1 MTTAEIPKLVGTRV
15 KRREDPALI
24 TGNATYC
31 DDIQLPGM
39 LFMSVLRSPYA
50 NARITRIDATK
61 ARAMRGVQA
70 VLTGAEIKDASGPVP
85 IGGSLPGQKDTI
97 RWALA

>member
-15 KRREDPALI
+15 KRREDPRLI

-50 NARITRIDATK
+50 NARITRIDASQ
-61 ARAMRGVQA
+61 ARAMRGVQS
-70 VLTGAEIKDASGPVP
+70 VLTGAEIKEECVYLHISGSVAGYN
-85 IGGSLPGQKDTI
+85 ISI
-97 RWALA
+97 SWRHE